1 MCNKTFKGN
10 SSTPKMMP
18 KYTTTCSL
26 PNLENRKPLGSNS
39 SDRDSLQSQQ
49 STTQII
55 TKNNGDY
62 FTIAI
67 DWDPTALH
75 LRYQSTLERV
85 RRLALTVFIYCCVI
99 FNVRFFFFFVQL
111 WVDHDTVAIC
121 RKEQIEPVDLNHC
134 LKAFTSEEKLEQ
146 WYHCSHCK
154 GKKPATKKLQIWK
167 LPPILV
173 SLLLS
178 VLLI

>member
-1 MCNKTFKGN
+1 MNINIFIGN

-18 KYTTTCSL
+18 KYVTTCSL

-49 STTQII
+49 STSQVL
-55 TKNNGDY
+55 TKNTVDY

-85 RRLALTVFIYCCVI
+85 RFM
-99 FNVRFFFFFVQL
+99 
-111 WVDHDTVAIC
+111 
-121 RKEQIEPVDLNHC
+121 
-134 LKAFTSEEKLEQ
+134 SLE
-146 WYHCSHCK
+146 YDN
-154 GKKPATKKLQIWK
+154 
-167 LPPILV
+167 
-173 SLLLS
+173 
-178 VLLI
+178 